1 MLGLTGSVTI
11 AAPSGTPT
19 AGQKLILRFKDN
31 GTGRSLTWNATYVAI
46 GVTLPTTTVASKI
59 TYVGCIYNATDS
71 QWDVVSVTTQ
81 A

>member
-11 AAPSGTPT
+11 ATPSGTPT
-19 AGQKLILRFKDN
+19 TKQKLILRLKDN
-31 GTGRSLTWNATYVAI
+31 GTGRGLTWNATYIAV

-59 TYVGCIYNATDS
+59 TYVGCIYNATDV